1 LSAPSNNKHSVV
13 GTALASVGHLIYL
26 LIKAL
31 PRYAFGAWVALVLA
45 VAIGFW
51 KIESVTEANHKLA
64 VQAQHLSKQV
74 AHEQQLNER
83 ARTERRRLTDRT
95 TLLICRKQNTSNKIL
110 ADLLKQIASLPPNRS
125 QTPDQQANRKKILRS
140 FAAALIRLKPQQCN
154 HLPSTPKKS
163 QAPGG

>member
-64 VQAQHLSKQV
+64 VQAQHLSK
-74 AHEQQLNER
+74 
-83 ARTERRRLTDRT
+83 
-95 TLLICRKQNTSNKIL
+95 
-110 ADLLKQIASLPPNRS
+110 
-125 QTPDQQANRKKILRS
+125 
-140 FAAALIRLKPQQCN
+140 PQQCN